1 MRDGSTRFFWTTDVA
16 GPVKSDAAICVADQ
30 AVIAIENVRLFDEV
44 QARTRDLSETLEHQT
59 ATSEVLNVITR
70 SPTDAQLAR
79 RSAAVRRCAVLVLTK
94 GERPHPRRSYG
105 RRVYLQD
112 AADNTAISKH
122 VVIIIVPL
130 VRAND
135 SNRRRSDESRVT
147 DWSGDLPAPMKAAI
161 EQFRTQLGA
170 AIDSVDPVK
179 RALDTQVPENDRR
192 EAR

>member
-1 MRDGSTRFFWTTDVA
+1 
-16 GPVKSDAAICVADQ
+16 
-30 AVIAIENVRLFDEV
+30 E
-44 QARTRDLSETLEHQT
+44 
-59 ATSEVLNVITR
+59 
-70 SPTDAQLAR
+70 LAR

-161 EQFRTQLGA
+161 EQFHTQLVP
-170 AIDSVDPVK
+170 AIHSVLP
-179 RALDTQVPENDRR
+179 LIITLHTHVPYHH
-192 EAR
+192 